1 MKTKTIDIQAK
12 EYFDKVNGNSYFS
25 ALVTVNLMMKGEK
38 SFKLPFQYGYDRASE
53 QAAKDLLLKEGLIN
67 TVSNMEL
74 REQGIVIRANKKEN
88 CTQREVKNYV

>member
-38 SFKLPFQYGYDRASE
+38 SFKLPFQYGYDRAGE

-88 CTQREVKNYV
+88 RGVEEK